1 LGSNTASGQYS
12 AAIGQ
17 ETTASGTYSIV
28 LGRKAKSTVLSTT
41 EIGSWSDATTRAGG
55 IRLHPNG
62 QHAVTI
68 ANSASAPTD
77 GGATAGS
84 EANGTLPRG
93 MFTIQKNGNAVTFY
107 YNNGGTIQSLP
118 VGTLT

>member
-1 LGSNTASGQYS
+1 
-12 AAIGQ
+12 
-17 ETTASGTYSIV
+17 
-28 LGRKAKSTVLSTT
+28 
-41 EIGSWSDATTRAGG
+41 
-55 IRLHPNG
+55 RLHENG

-77 GGATAGS
+77 GGATVGS

-118 VGTLT
+118 VGTLS